1 MNFISNFEKI
11 LQNTK
16 TEELVLDDIV
26 GDILK
31 ISIQYTIILLIG
43 AVNFDT
49 LLFKTSIDSFK
60 EGSNILTNKGYK
72 PIQELRKGDLVK
84 TLNHNYKA
92 IDMIGKREIYHLR
105 DRTRVRTV
113 PESYARLHYTC

>member
-31 ISIQYTIILLIG
+31 ISIQYTIILLI
-43 AVNFDT
+43 VLVLVYNFYIAY
-49 LLFKTSIDSFK
+49 F
-60 EGSNILTNKGYK
+60 NKK
-72 PIQELRKGDLVK
+72 
-84 TLNHNYKA
+84 
-92 IDMIGKREIYHLR
+92 
-105 DRTRVRTV
+105 
-113 PESYARLHYTC
+113 